1 MQRLYLVFPSGS
13 SSSKPVVLSLS
24 SPKSTRHECTHKNHL
39 SKHKERNPQTK
50 KKKTTLPA
58 GKNTPNTSSTR
69 TTPPSV
75 SRGRISVETPTLD
88 TGPFTLP
95 LFWGREQAERPAA
108 WIWNGTTSKHTW
120 LSPFCL
126 LGVRV
131 SFSQNKK
138 KNTHSV
144 HHFIRT
150 QRTRWVVSD
159 NHISHHCVLDFQ
171 KHPIALFSIR
181 LRLNLRPKSFS
192 DFPTFLS
199 LMQKSNNKVGCQKH
213 SPRSHPSRKR
223 KRTTKSFFL
232 LHRFFVFQRQQSY
245 ST

>member
-39 SKHKERNPQTK
+39 SKHKERNPQT

-138 KNTHSV
+138 KEHSLRSSL
-144 HHFIRT
+144 HTYTAHKMSCIR
-150 QRTRWVVSD
+150 QPHLSPLC
-159 NHISHHCVLDFQ
+159 S
-171 KHPIALFSIR
+171 R
-181 LRLNLRPKSFS
+181 LSKTPYRIVFN
-192 DFPTFLS
+192 
-199 LMQKSNNKVGCQKH
+199 
-213 SPRSHPSRKR
+213 
-223 KRTTKSFFL
+223 TTKVKFETKEFFWL
-232 LHRFFVFQRQQSY
+232 SHLFISY
-245 ST
+245 AKE